1 MESSVMS
8 SWITEAGLSVQALA
22 KKARKTLT
30 PKTKLAATKEVIII
44 ILEYVHVQLLSTVY
58 VFNVHVHTLPICK
71 LALN

>member
-58 VFNVHVHTLPICK
+58 VFNVHVHT
-71 LALN
+71 